1 MSCIKGT
8 GPPSP
13 PDSPPGS
20 PRTAADAPRE
30 KHPFHL
36 FRPKTKVKT
45 AGNKHEAIWINR
57 PFYGIVYRSL
67 RQPGYQFW
75 LEVLAAQIGIVL
87 IGWLLFACVS
97 NQPKGLALDL
107 SLQAV
112 GLSIQEAPDSG
123 FYGLGELC
131 DSGSSG
137 FRRL

>member
-30 KHPFHL
+30 THPFHL

-57 PFYGIVYRSL
+57 PFYGIVSTGRVDYH
-67 RQPGYQFW
+67 Q
-75 LEVLAAQIGIVL
+75 
-87 IGWLLFACVS
+87 
-97 NQPKGLALDL
+97 GL
-107 SLQAV
+107 
-112 GLSIQEAPDSG
+112 
-123 FYGLGELC
+123 
-131 DSGSSG
+131 
-137 FRRL
+137 